1 MFKLVFCI
9 FPMQRIA
16 TVLFLLPLISPVAP
30 LSAKTAVSV
39 AKLRDATARQQER
52 FRTAFQVM
60 EKAVATRAFP
70 GAVLAVGCRSEL
82 VALKAFGK
90 FDYSR
95 ESTAVATD
103 TIYDLA
109 SVSKVVGTTSA
120 AALLYQQGKLRLEAP
135 LVRYLPEFGG
145 VAGHDRITVRQL
157 LTHTSGLPAYER
169 LFRDAR
175 DKQALLKRIYAM
187 PLTVRPGEKFVYSD
201 FGMILLGEIIER
213 VAGQPLDQFLRRRVF
228 EPLGMKDTL
237 YQPPKCLRV
246 HIAPTEQDDGFRKRL
261 IRGEVHDEHAWVM
274 NGVAG
279 HAGLFSTARD
289 LAVFAQMMLN
299 GGAYDGRRI
308 LQRRTVEKFTARPP
322 ARAGSTRAL
331 GWDTPSLKGSS
342 AGAHF
347 SPRSF
352 GHTGF
357 TGTSLWVDPEKQLFV
372 ILLSNRV
379 HPTRENTQIRKVRP
393 ALHNAVVEALR

>member
-1 MFKLVFCI
+1 
-9 FPMQRIA
+9 
-16 TVLFLLPLISPVAP
+16 
-30 LSAKTAVSV
+30 
-39 AKLRDATARQQER
+39 
-52 FRTAFQVM
+52 
-60 EKAVATRAFP
+60 
-70 GAVLAVGCRSEL
+70 
-82 VALKAFGK
+82 
-90 FDYSR
+90 
-95 ESTAVATD
+95 
-103 TIYDLA
+103 
-109 SVSKVVGTTSA
+109 
-120 AALLYQQGKLRLEAP
+120 
-135 LVRYLPEFGG
+135 
-145 VAGHDRITVRQL
+145 
-157 LTHTSGLPAYER
+157 
-169 LFRDAR
+169 
-175 DKQALLKRIYAM
+175 
-187 PLTVRPGEKFVYSD
+187 
-201 FGMILLGEIIER
+201 
-213 VAGQPLDQFLRRRVF
+213 
-228 EPLGMKDTL
+228 MKDTL

-357 TGTSLWVDPEKQLFV
+357 TGTSLWVDPGKAA
-372 ILLSNRV
+372 
-379 HPTRENTQIRKVRP
+379 VRDI
-393 ALHNAVVEALR
+393 AE